1 MSSFKKY
8 LPEFVREYLRERRRA
23 SFIGKAI
30 KLAGK
35 EQHIEAAEIYEDYA
49 RVVFEEEDNELSATL
64 YTQYAFEQRLAGKQP
79 DKALEQARETLR
91 LFCLNDG
98 KWLKYDSGDNAKEIV
113 AMVSQL
119 YAAGFPEQGSK
130 LAAEA
135 NEEFERHNLPI
146 RCAAEPIRRSEFPA
160 ACAQCG
166 GRLPESPFAVA
177 IECPFCH
184 TVIYAEN
191 WSE

>member
-1 MSSFKKY
+1 
-8 LPEFVREYLRERRRA
+8 
-23 SFIGKAI
+23 
-30 KLAGK
+30 
-35 EQHIEAAEIYEDYA
+35 
-49 RVVFEEEDNELSATL
+49 VFEEENNELSAAL
-64 YTQYAFEQRLAGKQP
+64 YRQYAFEQRLAAKQP

-91 LFCLNDG
+91 LYSLNEG
-98 KWLKYDSGDNAKEIV
+98 KWLTYDSGDDAKEIV

-119 YAAGFPEQGSK
+119 YAAGYPAQGSK

-135 NEEFERHNLPI
+135 NEKFERYNLPI
-146 RCAAEPIRRSEFPA
+146 RCSAEPIRRSEFPA
-160 ACAQCG
+160 ACVQCG

-191 WSE
+191 